1 LKRID
6 LSGGAAVTICDIP
19 PGRHLTGT
27 WGAGGE
33 ILFSGVT
40 RHAIYRVSA
49 AGGAPAEAIRLDP
62 SRGEMR
68 VAWPS
73 FLPDGK
79 RFLYVLRR
87 PGGGGDLMLAG
98 AGKAPRPIMAA
109 QSAAQYADPGY
120 LVFAREGA
128 LLAQRF
134 DPGSGRVSGEPISIA
149 EHVRYFFSTGSA
161 SFAVSRSGALA
172 YQAQDDV
179 SRLTWFD
186 RSGRELGTVGPAGKY
201 LSVSIARDGRRALF
215 DRARPG
221 IGTYDV
227 WSIDLER
234 GTETPVTS
242 APDTEVY
249 PLWLPGGRTVAY
261 SAVRESR
268 SPQLFRKDLVTGREE
283 QLLPGGRFQIAQ
295 DVSPDGGS
303 LVYTEAAEE
312 GWFDIW
318 ALPLSGGGKPVPFLR
333 APFAKGEARFSPDG
347 RFLAM
352 ITAESGPPEVC
363 ITAYPGPGERIRVST
378 GGAQG
383 LRWSRDGRELIYVS
397 GDRRMMSAPVRTSP
411 PLEVGSP
418 TALFALGG
426 TDWAGFDISPDGK
439 RFLAILPKV
448 VADELPLNVVV
459 DWASERPRD
468 AAGRE

>member
-1 LKRID
+1 MSLSAGARLGPYEILGFFAGDKLKRID
-6 LSGGAAVTICDIP
+6 LSGGAAVTICDVP

-27 WGAGGE
+27 WGVGGE

-40 RHAIYRVSA
+40 RQAIYRVSA
-49 AGGAPAEAIRLDP
+49 AGGVPAEAIRLDP

-87 PGGGGDLMLAG
+87 PGSGADLMLAG
-98 AGKAPRPIMAA
+98 AGEAPRPLMAV
-109 QSAAQYADPGY
+109 QSAAQYAVPGY

-161 SFAVSRSGALA
+161 SFAVSRSGTLA

-249 PLWLPGGRTVAY
+249 PHWLPGGRTVAIRPFGSRARRIS
-261 SAVRESR
+261 SAR
-268 SPQLFRKDLVTGREE
+268 
-283 QLLPGGRFQIAQ
+283 
-295 DVSPDGGS
+295 
-303 LVYTEAAEE
+303 
-312 GWFDIW
+312 IW
-318 ALPLSGGGKPVPFLR
+318 
-333 APFAKGEARFSPDG
+333 
-347 RFLAM
+347 
-352 ITAESGPPEVC
+352 
-363 ITAYPGPGERIRVST
+363 
-378 GGAQG
+378 
-383 LRWSRDGRELIYVS
+383 
-397 GDRRMMSAPVRTSP
+397 
-411 PLEVGSP
+411 
-418 TALFALGG
+418 
-426 TDWAGFDISPDGK
+426 
-439 RFLAILPKV
+439 
-448 VADELPLNVVV
+448 
-459 DWASERPRD
+459 
-468 AAGRE
+468 